1 MVSKTI
7 SQNSLFI
14 LIFFSSPLFE
24 RTSPLMPRQ
33 LLCVNHS
40 TYICQC
46 TQIPSP
52 VSYIHCISSSFFGKE
67 VVVLVVTG
75 FEPPV
80 ISTGSPQVNKGI
92 FQNSYNN
99 MYIYINLF
107 SLMVTR
113 SVLDTNIK
121 LYDKTKHMVIPH
133 RQAGVLQ
140 TDLIS
145 KSPVTSLL
153 Q

>member
-14 LIFFSSPLFE
+14 LIFFCSPLFE

-52 VSYIHCISSSFFGKE
+52 VSYIHCISSSFFCKE

-99 MYIYINLF
+99 IYIHKPFLF
-107 SLMVTR
+107 DGHKISPR
-113 SVLDTNIK
+113 H
-121 LYDKTKHMVIPH
+121 KHKI
-133 RQAGVLQ
+133 
-140 TDLIS
+140 I
-145 KSPVTSLL
+145 
-153 Q
+153 